1 MSADECWHLAVR
13 TNTNGHSEFGPMDGL
28 VYQSYNYGQSGVFPA
43 FRDLIGVQYVKLVRV
58 DDQQEA
64 VFRLTSGLRSSMQST
79 ILNCGQTSN
88 YIVSPSTTEW
98 TSAYSGVK
106 VEGTLTLTAEYYT
119 YEYSYKP
126 LDVEYLL
133 ICGINE
139 ESDIDHSV
147 LAFTSATGAMG
158 NGWGDSW
165 RGENQVGTIWSL
177 FNDDY
182 LPDRGWGSN
191 QGYPGLLQQRLLAG
205 AYSYAL
211 STWWLQVTKEY
222 MTWARTK
229 STLLVP
235 MKQVIYSTFRACI

>member
-1 MSADECWHLAVR
+1 M
-13 TNTNGHSEFGPMDGL
+13 NGL
-28 VYQSYNYGQSGVFPA
+28 VYQSNNWGQSGVFPA

-58 DDQQEA
+58 DDQRQA
-64 VFRLTSGLRSSMQST
+64 VFRLNSELRSSMQST
-79 ILNCGQTSN
+79 ILNCGQTSD
-88 YIVSPSTTEW
+88 YIRSPSTTEW

-106 VEGTLTLTAEYYT
+106 VEGYLTESDMA
-119 YEYSYKP
+119 
-126 LDVEYLL
+126 LDVVYLL

-147 LAFTSATGAMG
+147 LAFTSATGAVG

-165 RGENQVGTIWSL
+165 RGASQVGTIWSL

-205 AYSYAL
+205 A
-211 STWWLQVTKEY
+211 
-222 MTWARTK
+222 
-229 STLLVP
+229 
-235 MKQVIYSTFRACI
+235 